1 MPWRESCAMDERVGF
16 ISEHRTGLWTMT
28 ELCERYEVSR
38 KTGYKWLERYR
49 LEGAAGLMDRSH
61 APREHASA
69 TPQNIVDAI
78 EGLRRERPSWGPRK
92 IIAKLEQRQ
101 PETEWPSASTA
112 GEILKRAGLVCS
124 RRVRRRAP
132 PRLGQ
137 LTVPQHANHVWGV
150 DHKGWIR
157 LGDGSRAEPFT
168 VTDGFSRYL
177 ISVAA
182 TGSTQYA
189 ECKPLLDR
197 AFRDYGLPEVIR
209 SDNGSPFASTGTTG
223 LTALS
228 VWWIKLGIRH
238 ERIDPGHPQQ
248 NGRHE
253 RFHFTLLEAMR
264 PPAASRAAQARRFA
278 AFARDYNEERPHE
291 ALGQRPPASFYRRSP
306 RSMPTR
312 LREPDYPAEAQ
323 VRQVRSN
330 GEIKWRGDFIHIS
343 NALIGE
349 AVAVEEAEGGDWQVR
364 FFDVP
369 IAIIDRDTRKLR
381 RCTDAGK
388 QGIEP

>member
-1 MPWRESCAMDERVGF
+1 MPWRESCAMDQRISF
-16 ISEHRTGLWTMT
+16 IADQRTGLWTMT

-38 KTGYKWLERYR
+38 KTGYKWLDRYR
-49 LEGAAGLMDRSH
+49 LEGPGGLVDRSH
-61 APREHASA
+61 AALVHGRA
-69 TPQNIVDAI
+69 TPQHIVDAI
-78 EGLRRERPSWGPRK
+78 VGLRRERPSWGPRK
-92 IIAKLEQRQ
+92 IVSKLEARQRDVD
-101 PETEWPSASTA
+101 WPSASTA
-112 GEILKRAGLVCS
+112 GEILKRAGLVS
-124 RRVRRRAP
+124 NRRVRRRAP
-132 PRLGQ
+132 PRMGQ
-137 LTVPQHANHVWGV
+137 LTVPQHANHVWAL

-157 LGDGSRAEPFT
+157 LGDGCRVEPFT

-177 ISVAA
+177 ISLAA

-189 ECKPLLDR
+189 ECQAPLER
-197 AFRDYGLPEVIR
+197 AFREYGLPQIIR

-253 RFHFTLLEAMR
+253 RFHGTLLEAMR
-264 PPAASRAAQARRFA
+264 PPPPTRAVQARRFA

-291 ALGQRPPASFYRRSP
+291 ALGQRPPASAYQPSP
-306 RSMPTR
+306 RAMPRR
-312 LREPDYPAEAQ
+312 LPAPEYPPEAA

-330 GEIKWRGDFIHIS
+330 GEIKWRGDFIHICS
-343 NALIGE
+343 ALVDE
-349 AVAVEEAEGGDWQVR
+349 AVAVEETADGHWQVR

-369 IAIIDRDTRKLR
+369 IGIIDQKTRKLR
-381 RCTDAGK
+381 RCASAAPQRT
-388 QGIEP
+388 EP